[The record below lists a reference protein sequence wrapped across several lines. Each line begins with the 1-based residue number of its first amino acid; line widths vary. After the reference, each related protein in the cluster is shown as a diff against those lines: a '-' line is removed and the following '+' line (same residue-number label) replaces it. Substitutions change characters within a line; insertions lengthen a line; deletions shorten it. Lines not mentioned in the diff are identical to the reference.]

1 MLTTFSL
8 ASFSA
13 AAKSLQ
19 SCPTLCDPH
28 RQQPTRLPHPW
39 DSPGKK
45 TGVGCHFLLRAHSLC
60 CSIIG
65 LSFSVFH
72 IQTLHKKIGLGEF
85 FPLQERIYLLT
96 KFYSQVAS
104 QKSIQPEYER
114 RTVAQG
120 QKVMTAVQGSSCV
133 RLCLQKGQGHGQQSE
148 PWGLA
153 RKIPVCQLHKRSLMS
168 VTIAAGLENPK

>member
-19 SCPTLCDPH
+19 SRPTLCDPH
-28 RQQPTRLPHPW
+28 RQQPTRLPHLW

-45 TGVGCHFLLRAHSLC
+45 TGVGCHFLLRPHSLC

-65 LSFSVFH
+65 LSFSLFH
-72 IQTLHKKIGLGEF
+72 IQTLHKKIRLGEF

-96 KFYSQVAS
+96 KFYSQVTS

-133 RLCLQKGQGHGQQSE
+133 RLCLQKGRTRTWPTVRALRPGQENTSLPTAQ
-148 PWGLA
+148 
-153 RKIPVCQLHKRSLMS
+153 KKFNVCYHSCWS
-168 VTIAAGLENPK
+168 GES